1 MNCTLP
7 QLQPQKLKQTHPVVG
22 GGLHTNTC
30 ISTVFKKKKKKNLR
44 AHLVFLYR
52 PSVQPNNQGPEK
64 PSHLGPLLLFFFT
77 FSFLALKN
85 KIQFK
90 YMITV
95 SKVIQ
100 LFHEELPR

>member
-1 MNCTLP
+1 MYLY
-7 QLQPQKLKQTHPVVG
+7 
-22 GGLHTNTC
+22 GL
-30 ISTVFKKKKKKNLR
+30 KKKKNLR

-52 PSVQPNNQGPEK
+52 PSVQPNNQGLEK

>member
-1 MNCTLP
+1 MAF
-7 QLQPQKLKQTHPVVG
+7 
-22 GGLHTNTC
+22 LH
-30 ISTVFKKKKKKNLR
+30 
-44 AHLVFLYR
+44 R
-52 PSVQPNNQGPEK
+52 PGVQPNNVGPEK
-64 PSHLGPLLLFFFT
+64 PSHLGPLLLFFFS

-100 LFHEELPR
+100 LFYEELPR

>member
-1 MNCTLP
+1 MYLY
-7 QLQPQKLKQTHPVVG
+7 
-22 GGLHTNTC
+22 GL
-30 ISTVFKKKKKKNLR
+30 KKKKKNLR

-95 SKVIQ
+95 SKVNQ

>member
-1 MNCTLP
+1 
-7 QLQPQKLKQTHPVVG
+7 
-22 GGLHTNTC
+22 
-30 ISTVFKKKKKKNLR
+30 
-44 AHLVFLYR
+44 
-52 PSVQPNNQGPEK
+52 VQPNNQGLEK